1 MVRSYINGLM
11 LLVLSLAVISCS
23 QDPIPEAEI
32 REGRVY
38 NFTITQQT
46 DPNATTD
53 EGIRTLTLVFTGA
66 DDRIVAVET
75 VNPTNFEDTK
85 TDPVLRGTV
94 TLKVTE
100 EATAVYAFANLDSE
114 NLTNHADIQGALT
127 VGGTFK
133 KEAIAQIA
141 GIDQLTVDK
150 DRAIPMSSH
159 AYEIPPTGGTKE
171 NSKEIGPI
179 VLYRMIAKV
188 EVTLKNNTDADVTIN
203 SLSLGNFQYRDIY
216 QLPYEGLED
225 GINDTNKKSVRP
237 IFPNETSTPYS
248 LPIVSTDKPITIT
261 AGMAMDDYKHY
272 IHETD
277 LGENNYITVSATIDG
292 AEKTPVA
299 TEFSFVRRNDY
310 LKIPLLLDNSRLVIT
325 IEESY
330 APIGGY
336 PFENTL
342 EGTEISVHE
351 GSVVKLTIQLLDA
364 ADEPVSLD
372 DLKLELAYSSGDLL
386 LYPGETGETGTY
398 IAQVPAQP
406 TNENETS
413 TYTLKANLGGN
424 EYTQDL
430 IFKVV
435 GLDAVAI
442 TKSVPRSAGASLVL
456 KEFYQ
461 LSCQT
466 DE

>member
-203 SLSLGNFQYRDIY
+203 SLSLGTSSIGIYTCFLTRDWKM
-216 QLPYEGLED
+216 G
-225 GINDTNKKSVRP
+225 
-237 IFPNETSTPYS
+237 
-248 LPIVSTDKPITIT
+248 
-261 AGMAMDDYKHY
+261 
-272 IHETD
+272 
-277 LGENNYITVSATIDG
+277 
-292 AEKTPVA
+292 
-299 TEFSFVRRNDY
+299 
-310 LKIPLLLDNSRLVIT
+310 
-325 IEESY
+325 
-330 APIGGY
+330 
-336 PFENTL
+336 
-342 EGTEISVHE
+342 
-351 GSVVKLTIQLLDA
+351 
-364 ADEPVSLD
+364 
-372 DLKLELAYSSGDLL
+372 
-386 LYPGETGETGTY
+386 
-398 IAQVPAQP
+398 
-406 TNENETS
+406 
-413 TYTLKANLGGN
+413 
-424 EYTQDL
+424 
-430 IFKVV
+430 
-435 GLDAVAI
+435 
-442 TKSVPRSAGASLVL
+442 
-456 KEFYQ
+456 
-461 LSCQT
+461 
-466 DE
+466 